1 MAAEYCYN
9 GGNMKRVAQSQSG
22 FTIVELLIVI
32 VVIAI
37 LAAITLV
44 AYNGIQQS
52 ARLATLQSDLTNN
65 AKLLE
70 TSKTSSATDQ
80 YPADQAA
87 ANLRPSEGTTLVYT
101 AYTTS
106 AGAQKGYCLQA
117 TQGQVTY
124 FTTAQGSA
132 QEGGCTTIT
141 NLVVNPNIEQGTSGI
156 SLSINSSS
164 CSRQSAA
171 AQFGSFGLRCTT
183 SSTSDS
189 GAQFS
194 VSTSVTAG
202 TSYTASLTMRNE
214 SAAAY
219 SFSLSVQNT
228 GGTTARDTQ
237 TLAPGESRRFR
248 LMWTP
253 STSGPVAFYA
263 LRQGGQSGATTF
275 DIDGVMLVA
284 NSTTTFAD
292 GSSPNWRWNG
302 TANNSSSTGPALGP

>member
-1 MAAEYCYN
+1 
-9 GGNMKRVAQSQSG
+9 MKRVAQSRLG

-37 LAAITLV
+37 LAAITIV

-52 ARLATLQSDLTNN
+52 ARLATVQSDLTNN

-70 TSKTSSATDQ
+70 TVKTSSASEQ
-80 YPADQAA
+80 YPANQAA
-87 ANLRPSEGTTLVYT
+87 ANLRPSQGTTLVYT

-124 FTTAQGSA
+124 FTTAQGA
-132 QEGGCTTIT
+132 TYEGSCTTVT
-141 NLVVNPNIEQGTSGI
+141 NIVLNPNIEQGTSGI
-156 SLSINSSS
+156 NLGVNSAS
-164 CSRQSAA
+164 CTRQAA
-171 AQFGSFGLRCTT
+171 AAEFGSFGLRCTT

-194 VSTSVTAG
+194 ASTSVTAG
-202 TSYTASLTMRNE
+202 TNYTASFTLRNQS
-214 SAAAY
+214 SASYA
-219 SFSLSVQNT
+219 FSLSVQNT
-228 GGTTARDTQ
+228 GGTSGRDTQ

-248 LMWTP
+248 LSWTP
-253 STSGPVAFYA
+253 GTSGPVAFYA
-263 LRQGGQSGATTF
+263 LRQGGQSGAATF
-275 DIDGVMLVA
+275 DVDGVMLVES
-284 NSTTTFAD
+284 STATFAD

-302 TANNSSSTGPALGP
+302 TADNSSSTGPVLGP